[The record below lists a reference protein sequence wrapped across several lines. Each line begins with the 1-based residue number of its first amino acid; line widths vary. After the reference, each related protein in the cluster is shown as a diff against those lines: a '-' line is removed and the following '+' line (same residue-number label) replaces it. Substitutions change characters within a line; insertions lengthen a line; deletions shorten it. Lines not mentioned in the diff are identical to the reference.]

1 MVGRSSAPRC
11 LLRQEIAGDCMIR
24 CRLCV
29 MPDTRPDTQ
38 FTDGVCSACIVYAK
52 RKEIDWPAREKRLL
66 EILDAAHGECIVAS
80 SGGKDSHWQTLKLL
94 ELGAHVTCVT
104 ATTCHLTDIGRK
116 NLDNLAR
123 YATTIEVSSNKPTR
137 AKLNRLGLTLVGDIS
152 WPEHTSIFTTPFRVA
167 SDVGCN
173 LIFYGE
179 NPQEAYGGPTGSDAA
194 FELTPRW
201 RSEFGGFLGLRPSD
215 MVGKE
220 GITER
225 NMQDYTLPPIHS
237 LPTPTAYFLGQFYE
251 WDSHRNARV
260 AVDHGMLAP
269 YGPPCGANLWTAE
282 NLDNAQ
288 TGLHD
293 HMMFRKFGYGR
304 GCAQISVDV
313 RSGRYTRDE
322 AMRWVEENDG
332 VFPTNYAG
340 VNVNEILNRIEVTA
354 TQLFEIMERFT
365 NHELIDGT
373 RNFRPILK
381 EFSCSQP
388 A

>member
-1 MVGRSSAPRC
+1 MTRC
-11 LLRQEIAGDCMIR
+11 LQC
-24 CRLCV
+24 C
-29 MPDTRPDTQ
+29 MPDSRPDTQ
-38 FTDGVCSACIVYAK
+38 FTDGICSACISYSK

-123 YATTIEVSSNKPTR
+123 YATTIEVSPNKTVR
-137 AKLNRLGLTLVGDIS
+137 AKLNRFGLELVGDIS
-152 WPEHTSIFTTPFRVA
+152 WPEHVSIFTTPFRL
-167 SDVGCN
+167 SSQLGIP

-179 NPQEAYGGPTGSDAA
+179 NPQEAYGGPTGADAA
-194 FELTPRW
+194 FELPPRW

-225 NMQDYTLPPIHS
+225 DMQDYTLPPTHS

-251 WDSHRNARV
+251 WDSRRNARV
-260 AVDHGMLAP
+260 ARDKGMLITQ
-269 YGPPCGANLWTAE
+269 YPPCSANFWREE

-293 HMMFRKFGYGR
+293 AMMFRKYGYGR
-304 GCAQISVDV
+304 GCAQISVDIRAGVTSREYALDWV
-313 RSGRYTRDE
+313 REHDGIFPYT
-322 AMRWVEENDG
+322 
-332 VFPTNYAG
+332 YAG
-340 VNVNEILNRIEVTA
+340 VSLHEILERIGITFE
-354 TQLFEIMERFT
+354 QLFDIMERFT
-365 NHELIDGT
+365 NYEIID
-373 RNFRPILK
+373 
-381 EFSCSQP
+381 
-388 A
+388 

>member
-1 MVGRSSAPRC
+1 MTRC
-11 LLRQEIAGDCMIR
+11 LQC
-24 CRLCV
+24 C
-29 MPDTRPDTQ
+29 MPDSRPDTQ
-38 FTDGVCSACIVYAK
+38 FTDGVCSACISYSK

-123 YATTIEVSSNKPTR
+123 YATTIEVSPNKTTR

-179 NPQEAYGGPTGSDAA
+179 NPQEAYGGPTGADAA

-220 GITER
+220 GLTALD
-225 NMQDYTLPPIHS
+225 MQDYELPYATLPDSEWAPK
-237 LPTPTAYFLGQFYE
+237 AYFLGQFYE
-251 WDSHRNARV
+251 WDSHRNAQV
-260 AVDHGMLAP
+260 AAEHGMLQTS
-269 YGPPCGANLWTAE
+269 PCNANFWIGE
-282 NLDNAQ
+282 NEDNAQ

-293 HMMFRKFGYGR
+293 HMMFRKYGYGR
-304 GCAQISVDV
+304 GCAQFSVNV
-313 RSGRYTRDE
+313 RSWMWACE
-322 AMRWVEENDG
+322 LAMHWIELNDG
-332 VFPTNYAG
+332 T
-340 VNVNEILNRIEVTA
+340 
-354 TQLFEIMERFT
+354 
-365 NHELIDGT
+365 
-373 RNFRPILK
+373 
-381 EFSCSQP
+381 
-388 A
+388 